1 MVHRMAMI
9 VTRMSLGYS
18 GGSMATR
25 VFFGSWLVPAFAIMN
40 FLADVNPL
48 AAGAK
53 SPEGERQWATRR

>member
-9 VTRMSLGYS
+9 VTRMSLGY
-18 GGSMATR
+18 
-25 VFFGSWLVPAFAIMN
+25 N

>member
-1 MVHRMAMI
+1 
-9 VTRMSLGYS
+9 
-18 GGSMATR
+18 MATR